1 MAYGAGSFPPHNR
14 LHPQREEI
22 ARLKPKELLRS
33 RYLQQHYD
41 PLRQGF
47 ADIPSQPEDS
57 VVIDFNYYRFDNAS
71 TPRLNEDIWE
81 EIEQMAFFKYGVRPH
96 WAKNRNLG
104 FLGVQS
110 NYPNFNKFIAEKKQL
125 DPQGI
130 FSSKWSDQILLGS
143 KAIDKGNWKP
153 KSVDIRH
160 PPLCNDSMTPPNSI
174 SPPRTASKQ
183 NGSRLAKPKNKK
195 EEVVHNFEGIQLQ
208 WKYVC
213 IEPLKILQGER
224 QAVGRRSSKDWVGC
238 YWVEKKILHGER
250 QIENSR
256 DLTPKS

>member
-1 MAYGAGSFPPHNR
+1 MAYGAGSFPLHNR
-14 LHPQREEI
+14 LHPQREKI
-22 ARLKPKELLRS
+22 ARLKPKELLWS

-57 VVIDFNYYRFDNAS
+57 VVIDFNYYRVDNAS
-71 TPRLNEDIWE
+71 TARLNEDIWE
-81 EIEQMAFFKYGVRPH
+81 EIEQMAFFKYGVQPH

-130 FSSKWSDQILLGS
+130 FSSKWSNHILLGS
-143 KAIDKGNWKP
+143 KAIDKGNGCALEGQCICSEDKHCNP
-153 KSVDIRH
+153 STRY
-160 PPLCNDSMTPPNSI
+160 LC
-174 SPPRTASKQ
+174 KE
-183 NGSRLAKPKNKK
+183 GLVYKEAK
-195 EEVVHNFEGIQLQ
+195 
-208 WKYVC
+208 
-213 IEPLKILQGER
+213 GER